1 MKDDNVES
9 MDRELHGLL
18 RRGAPNLSVPEG
30 AHARILERLATT
42 LPIDPS
48 PRGGGGS
55 GSGGAPTAPTPSP
68 KAAPTR
74 LFSAQGFAV
83 VALGFALGAGVATAV
98 LLPRPESVRVVYVD
112 RVTPVAVPAIGA
124 TEPAAIP
131 FDALPKS
138 PPSSPA
144 TSAPQKPLVTPSAS
158 PAIRLNEERA
168 LVDEARVAYSRGDTT
183 GCLAMLEKHRSL
195 HPNGLLSEERE
206 ALAVRALVA
215 TGRMAEARDRG
226 HRFATRYPASVM
238 LPAVLSALEEVGA
251 EKQ

>member
-68 KAAPTR
+68 NAAPTR

-112 RVTPVAVPAIGA
+112 RAAPVVPALGT

-138 PPSSPA
+138 APSSP
-144 TSAPQKPLVTPSAS
+144 TPSAPQKPLVPPSAS

-168 LVDEARVAYSRGDTT
+168 LVDEARVAYSRGDTI
-183 GCLAMLEKHRSL
+183 GCLAMLEKHRTL

-215 TGRMAEARDRG
+215 TGRMAEARERG

-238 LPAVLSALEEVGA
+238 LPAVLSALEEV

>member
-30 AHARILERLATT
+30 AHARILERLAIT

-55 GSGGAPTAPTPSP
+55 GSGGAPTAPAPSP
-68 KAAPTR
+68 SAPTR
-74 LFSAQGFAV
+74 LLSAQGFAV

-112 RVTPVAVPAIGA
+112 RAAPVAVPALGT

-138 PPSSPA
+138 APSSPA
-144 TSAPQKPLVTPSAS
+144 PSAQKPLVPSAS

-183 GCLAMLEKHRSL
+183 GCLAMLEKHRTL

-215 TGRMAEARDRG
+215 TGRRAEARERG
-226 HRFATRYPASVM
+226 DRFATRYPASVM